1 MTTMMAISK
10 VKRIRRK
17 VGKSSRRQ
25 RPTDN
30 ALLELLSLPPR
41 LLMGGVVLLAIMSTT
56 GTVDAFQFQHPLST
70 SSSSRNQK
78 KLHQHCNYHENNL
91 QQLQLRLPLIRLG
104 TSLSA
109 EATSGNN
116 DGGIGNSWSSSS
128 ESSAASVDAGIAAID
143 QKYGN
148 NSNDDS
154 ISLHLEDDDDEDE
167 DFYKDFEN
175 FDYTPFLEK
184 DDSASSA
191 AAAETSSSPSSS
203 TTVAAEGKDTTSS
216 TGSTSVAERVDT
228 VSHEDEQQQ
237 QQQQQVR
244 PAVAEQPVHMRPLS
258 GFNVVLTHCTAD
270 FDSLASA
277 VGLAKLWS
285 TKTPRNDEDDDTDE
299 DDDDDEDDYDSSTD
313 NFPTFVVLPRGAHP
327 AVQRFLALHKHLFPI
342 RSLKSLPDDLSKLH
356 RLALVDAQ
364 RKDRIGPAEVLL
376 QHADRVT
383 VVDHHVDMESDI
395 PDITDY
401 VVDGV
406 GSVSTL
412 IVERLMRQQRK
423 QLRKQLKSSSS
434 PITTLTEAE
443 ATLLAL
449 GIHADTGSLCFDS
462 TTPRDASALAWV
474 MAQGASQVAIA
485 EHAQSSLSPEQQK
498 VLTQAL
504 VNTNSTV
511 AHGVT
516 VSTVL
521 LTADGFINGLAAV
534 TQDAMELSSADVF
547 LLGVVYEPK
556 SGRGGKSKKA
566 REPGK
571 RVKSKLLTGT
581 DTKKVVAAT
590 SSALTLATEEQ
601 KLAQERLKSSFDQKD
616 LDGNGLIDRKEL
628 ADALVASGIVATED
642 TILGLMESIDTNKDN
657 VIDFDEFIA
666 FADGVQAS
674 AMKDNAE
681 SDNNQEEQKSLP
693 PSASSKSTPSLSST
707 LIIIGRAK
715 PGVNMKSVKLGKL
728 LEKYGGGGH
737 PKAASATV
745 RLNDEFEAAGIMSD
759 LVDEL
764 IETSLQEQSTV
775 GDFMTSPVLSVK
787 SDMSE
792 NQVEDFFTRY
802 DVRALPVVNEENEVI
817 GLVSYKEVAA
827 AKQRMWNKEQKRLR
841 QELKQKEKN
850 QQQGNNGDADD
861 DADADN
867 DADDDDDTLSEKG
880 KEQRRQQRKIAEER
894 RRRGPTVKA
903 WMKQHIKTVEASLT
917 MAEVEAILLEND
929 VGCIPVVQ
937 DGTKKLVGM
946 VTRTDLL
953 RQHRYYPSLHYNNK
967 GMSDSI
973 ASRKHI
979 IALRKKLK
987 QFDLDE

>member
-1 MTTMMAISK
+1 MDPEYQKYKKSLYLESGAETAEGDLYKADGKDSSITDSESGSDAKHNSSTSISGYRNK
-10 VKRIRRK
+10 
-17 VGKSSRRQ
+17 KSSDEMEDGDVAVVEKEAATKISLDL
-25 RPTDN
+25 TDVKP
-30 ALLELLSLPPR
+30 E
-41 LLMGGVVLLAIMSTT
+41 
-56 GTVDAFQFQHPLST
+56 
-70 SSSSRNQK
+70 
-78 KLHQHCNYHENNL
+78 
-91 QQLQLRLPLIRLG
+91 QQLQKR
-104 TSLSA
+104 
-109 EATSGNN
+109 
-116 DGGIGNSWSSSS
+116 
-128 ESSAASVDAGIAAID
+128 
-143 QKYGN
+143 
-148 NSNDDS
+148 
-154 ISLHLEDDDDEDE
+154 
-167 DFYKDFEN
+167 
-175 FDYTPFLEK
+175 
-184 DDSASSA
+184 
-191 AAAETSSSPSSS
+191 
-203 TTVAAEGKDTTSS
+203 
-216 TGSTSVAERVDT
+216 
-228 VSHEDEQQQ
+228 
-237 QQQQQVR
+237 VR
-244 PAVAEQPVHMRPLS
+244 PAVGDTSVHMRQVQ

-277 VGLAKLWS
+277 VGLAKLWTS
-285 TKTPRNDEDDDTDE
+285 KRLPKEGDADEEDDE
-299 DDDDDEDDYDSSTD
+299 EDYDSTKHCY
-313 NFPTFVVLPRGAHP
+313 PTFVVLPRGAHP

-342 RSLKSLPDDLSKLH
+342 RSLKSLPNDLSKLH

-364 RKDRIGPAEVLL
+364 RKDRIGPAESLL
-376 QHADRVT
+376 PYADRIT

-395 PDITDY
+395 PGITDY

-412 IVERLMRQQRK
+412 IVERLMRQQEK
-423 QLRKQLKSSSS
+423 QLQRQLETSSS
-434 PITTLTEAE
+434 PIPTLTEAE

-474 MAQGASQVAIA
+474 MHQGASQVAIA
-485 EHAQSSLSPEQQK
+485 EHAQSSLSREQQT

-504 VNTNSTV
+504 VNANSTV

-571 RVKSKLLTGT
+571 HVKSKLLQSG
-581 DTKKVVAAT
+581 DDRNGVNKEEKRADLDKSFPTKVLSPSVQYKAD
-590 SSALTLATEEQ
+590 LAHIAEEHR
-601 KLAQERLKSSFDQKD
+601 LAKERLKSSFDQKD
-616 LDGNGLIDRKEL
+616 LDGNGFIDRREM
-628 ADALVASGIVATED
+628 AAALVSSGIIATED
-642 TILGLMESIDTNKDN
+642 TVLGLMKSIDANKDGL
-657 VIDFDEFIA
+657 VDFDEFAA
-666 FADGVQAS
+666 FASNVKNS
-674 AMKDNAE
+674 LVVSN
-681 SDNNQEEQKSLP
+681 NNQQKEKDKMSLP
-693 PSASSKSTPSLSST
+693 PSKDTKEAESSEKGDSSTPSNTNSPSST

-745 RLNDEFEAAGIMSD
+745 RLENESQASAIMSE

-764 IETSLQEQSTV
+764 IETSLREQSTV

-792 NQVEDFFTRY
+792 NHVEDLFNRY
-802 DVRALPVVNEENEVI
+802 DVRALPVVSDDHEVI
-817 GLVSYKEVAA
+817 GLVTYKEVSA
-827 AKQRMWNKEQKRLR
+827 AKQRAWNKEQKRLR
-841 QELKQKEKN
+841 QE
-850 QQQGNNGDADD
+850 
-861 DADADN
+861 
-867 DADDDDDTLSEKG
+867 
-880 KEQRRQQRKIAEER
+880 QQRKEREEKEWKNLSEEDR
-894 RRRGPTVKA
+894 EQRQKESQKQQQKLRSLQKAPTVKA
-903 WMKQHIKTVEASLT
+903 WMKQHIKTVEASMT

-929 VGCIPVVQ
+929 VGCIPVVM
-937 DGTKKLVGM
+937 DGTKELVGM

-967 GMSDSI
+967 GMSDSL

-979 IALRKKLK
+979 VALRKKLK